1 MILDPAISAAIS
13 HVLHAVATLIFV
25 ISVVVAWRL
34 VLREFFR

>member
-1 MILDPAISAAIS
+1 MTFDPEVSASIA
-13 HVLHAVATLIFV
+13 HVLDAVATLIFV